1 MGREWIA
8 VIDFGSQYTQLIC
21 RRVRELGVYCE
32 IVSWPTE
39 AEAIVKRQPSGLILS
54 GGPASV
60 FEPKAPMID
69 PAIWQQDRPIL
80 GICYGMQLVAQQF
93 GGQVAPSTSHDGQ
106 AEYGLAYLSLAQPC
120 PLLNGL
126 IDQTVWMSHG
136 DNVVKVPAEFD
147 VVARSGQ
154 SVAAIAHQTRPIY
167 GLQFHPEVHHTRL
180 GKLMLQRF
188 VRTICGCH
196 DTWTIGDF
204 TVDSIN
210 DIRATVGLSPV
221 ICGLSG
227 GVDSTTTAVLLHQA
241 IGDQLTAIFVDQGT
255 LRLGEAQLVLETLRR
270 NFNLPVIFKDASAT
284 FLRSLRGVRHPE
296 QKRRIVG
303 RTFVKIF
310 ERVAMQLPIAPRFFA
325 QGTLYPDVIESA
337 SRQQQKSAHTIKT
350 HHNVGGLP
358 RRMGWQLVEPF
369 RYLFK
374 DEVRQ
379 IAQSLGIPDEIVW
392 RQPFPGPGLAI
403 RIQGSVTPKKLAILR
418 QADAIFAQVV
428 EDYIDRRLLA
438 TSTLWQY
445 FAVLADG
452 RTTGVKGDRRVYGS
466 TIVLRAVVSEDG
478 MTADWAPLP
487 DGLMREASRRI
498 TNEIKEVNRVVYD
511 VTTKPPATIEWE

>member
-1 MGREWIA
+1 MHREWVA
-8 VIDFGSQYTQLIC
+8 VVDFGSQYTQLIC
-21 RRVRELGVYCE
+21 RRIRELGVYCE
-32 IVSWPTE
+32 IVPWSIEVETL
-39 AEAIVKRQPSGLILS
+39 VNCQPSGLILS

-60 FEPKAPMID
+60 FEEKAPAIN
-69 PAIWQQDRPIL
+69 PAIWQQDIPIL
-80 GICYGMQLVAQQF
+80 GICYGMQLIAQQF
-93 GGQVAPSTSHDGQ
+93 GGQVVPGASRGQ

-126 IDQTVWMSHG
+126 IDQVVWMSHG
-136 DNVVKVPAEFD
+136 DHVIELPPEFTL
-147 VVARSGQ
+147 VARSGQ
-154 SVAAIAHQTRPIY
+154 LTAAIAHPTRPIY
-167 GLQFHPEVHHTRL
+167 GLQFHPEVSHTRL

-188 VRTICGCH
+188 IRDICGCQ
-196 DTWTIGDF
+196 DAWTIGDF
-204 TVDSIN
+204 TTDAIN
-210 DIRATVGLSPV
+210 EIRRMVGRSPV

-241 IGDQLTAIFVDQGT
+241 VGNQLTAIFVDQGT
-255 LRLGEAQLVLETLRR
+255 LRQGEAQLVLETLRR

-284 FLRSLRGVRHPE
+284 FLRSLRGIHHPE
-296 QKRRIVG
+296 EKRRIVG
-303 RTFVKIF
+303 RTFVKVF
-310 ERVAMQLPIAPRFFA
+310 ERVAKQLPMAPRFFA

-337 SRQQQKSAHTIKT
+337 SRSQQKSAHTIKT

-369 RYLFK
+369 RQLFK

-379 IAQSLGIPDEIVW
+379 IAQDIGIPDEIIW

-418 QADAIFAQVV
+418 QADAIFVQVV

-438 TSTLWQY
+438 ISPLWQY
-445 FAVLADG
+445 FAILADG

-466 TIVLRAVVSEDG
+466 TIILRAVTSEDG

-487 DGLMREASRRI
+487 DGLIRKAAQRI

-511 VTTKPPATIEWE
+511 VTSKPPATIEWE